1 MGIFLKNDYPG
12 FAELFFFIYL
22 PPLKAHC
29 PDGEIGRHASLRG
42 WFRLR
47 CASSS
52 LVLGT
57 EITKPTEFQWVLLF
71 PGARIGDESYIW
83 IKCVEIE
90 IFRFLNI
97 FIIVLS
103 PNFPITLV
111 IKISFNIFMFDSGE
125 FPIIE
130 KQPD

>member
-12 FAELFFFIYL
+12 FADLFFFIYL

-57 EITKPTEFQWVLLF
+57 TSTQNPLIFSGFCYFQGKNRERIVYCDKTRGNGKIVRSLNSIKKSTEPSFEYHSYSNFGIFPVLF
-71 PGARIGDESYIW
+71 FEPPFFNS
-83 IKCVEIE
+83 
-90 IFRFLNI
+90 N
-97 FIIVLS
+97 
-103 PNFPITLV
+103 V
-111 IKISFNIFMFDSGE
+111 I
-125 FPIIE
+125 
-130 KQPD
+130 

>member
-1 MGIFLKNDYPG
+1 
-12 FAELFFFIYL
+12 
-22 PPLKAHC
+22 
-29 PDGEIGRHASLRG
+29 
-42 WFRLR
+42 
-47 CASSS
+47 
-52 LVLGT
+52 
-57 EITKPTEFQWVLLF
+57 LLF